1 VQNFQPLRP
10 EFNVEKADTSD
21 ITARPVKAVYE
32 ASFDGVLTSCEDD
45 RYRRRRR
52 LGRSYRTTRVDHRR
66 LSMHKLGRHYRQP
79 VVLIFSPPILDCNV
93 LALNEASLL
102 KAPPK
107 CDHERR
113 ERSVRSAVKY
123 SNQRAWLL
131 RARRERPRSR
141 RAAQKRDELASLQ

>member
-1 VQNFQPLRP
+1 
-10 EFNVEKADTSD
+10 
-21 ITARPVKAVYE
+21 
-32 ASFDGVLTSCEDD
+32 
-45 RYRRRRR
+45 
-52 LGRSYRTTRVDHRR
+52 
-66 LSMHKLGRHYRQP
+66 MHKLGRHYRQP

-93 LALNEASLL
+93 LAPNEASLL

-131 RARRERPRSR
+131 RARRERPCR
-141 RAAQKRDELASLQ
+141 RAAGERDEAAPFIRSPRRRRRAVVPTQFRELWMWLD

>member
-1 VQNFQPLRP
+1 
-10 EFNVEKADTSD
+10 
-21 ITARPVKAVYE
+21 
-32 ASFDGVLTSCEDD
+32 
-45 RYRRRRR
+45 
-52 LGRSYRTTRVDHRR
+52 
-66 LSMHKLGRHYRQP
+66 MHKLGRHYRQP

-131 RARRERPRSR
+131 CARGERPCGC
-141 RAAQKRDELASLQ
+141 RAAEQRDELAPSHVCFPSIRGLHPTTPLLENAALCITAKSRPQ